1 MAKKVERALISVSD
15 KTGLVEFA
23 RGLSGLGITILST
36 GGTARALGEAGV
48 PAMQVSDH
56 TGFPEILDG
65 RVKTLHPKIHGGLLG
80 LRDNPAHRK
89 QMAEHGIQP
98 IDLVVVNLYPF
109 ELTARA
115 LATASDEGT
124 THEEVIEQIDIGG
137 PSMVR
142 SAAKNYQDVGIV
154 TSPAQ
159 YDRVLAQLKDT
170 GTLTSEFR
178 LELAAEAFRLT
189 SRYDAAIWAYLDGR
203 RTKGPVEQPKELS
216 LSYLKV
222 RDLRYGENPHQAAA
236 LYRESVIA
244 EPCAVAAEQLLGKE
258 LSFCNYLDLDA
269 ACELLKEFTECA
281 AVVVKHTNPCGVAFG
296 KDLKEAYTKARATD
310 PVSAFGGIVA
320 LNRQVDVETAEV
332 LNETFIEAI
341 IAPGYNV
348 DALELLKK
356 KQQRRLMLLE
366 GLETWAM
373 VGGTVLPDRDVR
385 KIVGGLLVQERD
397 IARVTPQ
404 SVNVVTKRAPTGD
417 EMRALMFAW
426 KVCKHVKSNAIVYA
440 NATETI
446 GIGAGQMS
454 RVDSSRLAVMK
465 AQKPL
470 KPSVV
475 ASDAFFPFRDGVD
488 AAIDAGATAII
499 QPGGSV
505 RDEESIQACDERDVA
520 MVFTGIRHFRHA

>member
-23 RGLSGLGITILST
+23 RGLSELGVTILST
-36 GGTARALGEAGV
+36 GGTARALGEVGV
-48 PAMQVSDH
+48 LVMQVSDF

-89 QMAEHGIQP
+89 QMADHGIQP

-109 ELTARA
+109 ERTAA
-115 LATASDEGT
+115 DEGAA
-124 THEEVIEQIDIGG
+124 HEEIVEQIDIGG

-142 SAAKNYQDVGIV
+142 SAAKNYQDIGVV

-159 YDRVLAQLKDT
+159 YERVLAQIKDS

-178 LELAAEAFRLT
+178 LELATEAFKLT
-189 SRYDAAIWAYLDGR
+189 SRYDAAIWAYLAGR
-203 RTKGPVEQPKELS
+203 RTKGPVEHPKELS

-236 LYRESVIA
+236 LYRESVIS
-244 EPCAVAAEQLLGKE
+244 EPCAVAAEQLWGKE
-258 LSFCNYLDLDA
+258 LSFNNYLDLDA
-269 ACELLKEFTECA
+269 AVELIKEFTECA
-281 AVVVKHTNPCGVAFG
+281 AVVVKHTNPCGVALG

-320 LNRQVDVETAEV
+320 LNRQVDIETAEV
-332 LNETFIEAI
+332 LNETFLEAI
-341 IAPGYNV
+341 IAPGYNA

-366 GLETWAM
+366 GIETWAM

-404 SVNVVTKRAPTGD
+404 SVNVVTKRAPTD
-417 EMRALMFAW
+417 EEMRALMFAW
-426 KVCKHVKSNAIVYA
+426 KVCKHVKSNAIVYT

-454 RVDSSRLAVMK
+454 RVDSSKIAVMK

-470 KPSVV
+470 KPCVV

-488 AAIDAGATAII
+488 AAIEAGAMAII

-505 RDEESIQACDERDVA
+505 RDEESVQACDERDVA
-520 MVFTGIRHFRHA
+520 MVFTGIRHFRHS